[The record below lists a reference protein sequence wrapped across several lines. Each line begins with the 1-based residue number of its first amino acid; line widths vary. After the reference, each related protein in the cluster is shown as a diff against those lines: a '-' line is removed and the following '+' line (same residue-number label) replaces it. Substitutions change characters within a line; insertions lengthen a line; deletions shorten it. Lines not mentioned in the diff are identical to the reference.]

1 MPSLA
6 LSHESSKVA
15 LARNEVVT
23 LVRLLTTMRNGNGD
37 HLLSTAG
44 LDPNVIKGSPVVHL
58 LPTLFAIMSGVAVE
72 NETLIKFFLG
82 PWLIGSCIDLVLMG
96 VLCCQVKNYFDS
108 YPDDGRGFRIAVAV
122 LCVLNLLKS
131 GQCFASLWIFLINH
145 FGDIQ
150 YDLGLSATGWWDFG
164 SPLMV
169 AVLDFYVQCYF
180 CTRLSA
186 VSRKWWV
193 VAPIFLLFVFAM
205 LSMAIG
211 TYYIKT
217 LQEQQVTDWFAAH
230 LCSAFAGDVILSATT
245 AYFLIR
251 TKKTVLSTQTAEL
264 IRALIPLTFETAA
277 PAAII
282 AMFNLIFT
290 QMHRTSQPLLGYV
303 EIGFNEVLPK
313 LYAISMMYT
322 LNERRAIRSRVSGS
336 RNGSSTNEPSLGG
349 RVQQRH
355 ISGDVELG
363 RIEVFT
369 QKETTRHVDV
379 TDMFATTHSIEDSKL
394 TVSGSE

>member
-1 MPSLA
+1 
-6 LSHESSKVA
+6 
-15 LARNEVVT
+15 
-23 LVRLLTTMRNGNGD
+23 
-37 HLLSTAG
+37 
-44 LDPNVIKGSPVVHL
+44 
-58 LPTLFAIMSGVAVE
+58 MSGVTE
-72 NETLIKFFLG
+72 NEILVKFFLG
-82 PWLIGSCIDLVLMG
+82 PWLIGSCIDFILMG
-96 VLCCQVKNYFDS
+96 VLCCQVTNYFQS
-108 YPDDGRGFRIAVAV
+108 YTNDGSGFRIAVAV
-122 LCVLNLLKS
+122 LCLLNLLKS
-131 GQCFASLWIFLINH
+131 GQYFSASLWIFLINH
-145 FGDIQ
+145 FGDIE

-180 CTRLSA
+180 CTRLLA
-186 VSRKWWV
+186 VSRQWWV
-193 VAPIFLLFVFAM
+193 VAPIFLLFVFAV

-230 LCSAFAGDVILSATT
+230 LSSVFAGDVILSGTT

-251 TKKTVLSTQTAEL
+251 TKKAVLSTQTAEL

-282 AMFNLIFT
+282 AMFNLIFS
-290 QMHRTSQPLLGYV
+290 QMYRTNQPLLGYV

-322 LNERRAIRSRVSGS
+322 LNARRAIRGRVSGS
-336 RNGSSTNEPSLGG
+336 RNESSTNEPSLGG
-349 RVQQRH
+349 RVQPRH
-355 ISGDVELG
+355 ISGDVELA

-369 QKETTRHVDV
+369 QKETTRHVDA
-379 TDMFATTHSIEDSKL
+379 TDMFATRHSIEDSKF
-394 TVSGSE
+394 TVAGSE